1 MCFILSAI
9 TAVGHFCAIVD
20 TWESINTLSSA
31 PSVKRGGKRHI
42 RGCLRGGPA
51 VARLWPLFFLPGCS
65 GGFLRRRFQ
74 SYLGP
79 GSLALREG
87 VASCLAWA
95 PSICLTMTVWH
106 LQLRREMCSLVMRF
120 GSMQDGCRGWP
131 SLQDGRCE
139 RVPIRL
145 LEAFQWRI
153 PASAKNGVRRWREE
167 IWDAVV
173 G

>member
-9 TAVGHFCAIVD
+9 TAVGHFCAIVG

-106 LQLRREMCSLVMRF
+106 LQLRREMCSFSDALWI
-120 GSMQDGCRGWP
+120 DAGWLQGMTESARW
-131 SLQDGRCE
+131 SLRE
-139 RVPIRL
+139 VPIRL